1 MAVLTDLVDALSAP
15 IQFMSQAEK
24 RAKQMQEMGIDAS
37 DISDIP
43 AISSSSASAA
53 AAAAAKHTHTTT
65 AKPAPPPQNGRTNA
79 PLPERSNSNTPSMH
93 NAVNLDKKKGI
104 YIRVHDSILD

>member
-1 MAVLTDLVDALSAP
+1 MSAP

-43 AISSSSASAA
+43 AMSSASSSTTAA
-53 AAAAAKHTHTTT
+53 AATAATGAVVKHTQPAAAK
-65 AKPAPPPQNGRTNA
+65 PPPPPQDARSHA
-79 PLPERSNSNTPSMH
+79 PLSERSNSNTPSLQ
-93 NAVNLDKKKGI
+93 NAVVIEKKKGKL
-104 YIRVHDSILD
+104 RVSS